1 MAPATFFDRQSE
13 PVERPDSCLR
23 DRHLFAPGAKRI
35 LALDGGGVRGALSIA
50 FLERLEKVLTEI
62 EGRPVRLCE
71 WFDLIG
77 GTSTGA
83 IIAAGL
89 ASGYSANQMHEFY
102 CELAP
107 KVFKKPIFRILGWR
121 ARFDSRHIQFELN
134 RFFSGCTLDSE
145 DLQTGLCIILKR
157 MDTGSCWIVMN
168 NPRSAFWETPTDNS
182 FVGNRHLLL
191 PNIIRAST
199 AAPFYFDPQTV
210 EIIEGIEPGL
220 FLDGGFTPHNNPS
233 LALFL
238 VAVLPPYGL
247 NWKTG
252 SEHLSILSIG
262 TGSYRPTLTARE
274 ARKSPAIVLAMKA
287 LAAQIFDNQEL
298 TLTLMSWLGQASL
311 KWPINSELGDLGK
324 ITPPFGN
331 LFRYNRFDV
340 KLEQRWLAQNLGANL
355 SSAEVMALHKMDN
368 PSNIALLYE
377 YGRLAAETQI
387 THDLFQD
394 G

>member
-50 FLERLEKVLTEI
+50 FLQRLEKVLTEI

-102 CELAP
+102 CELAS

-121 ARFDSRHIQFELN
+121 ARFDSRRLQFELN
-134 RFFSGCTLDSE
+134 RFFSGRTLDSE
-145 DLQTGLCIILKR
+145 DLQTGLCMILKR

-168 NPRSAFWETPTDNS
+168 NPRSAFWETPTDNF

-191 PNIIRAST
+191 SNIIRAST
-199 AAPFYFDPQTV
+199 AAPYYFDPQTI
-210 EIIEGIEPGL
+210 EISEGKEGL
-220 FLDGGFTPHNNPS
+220 FLDGGLTPHNNPS

-238 VAVLPPYGL
+238 AAVLPPYGL

-252 SEHLSILSIG
+252 LEHLSILSIG
-262 TGSYRPTLTARE
+262 TGLYTPL
-274 ARKSPAIVLAMKA
+274 
-287 LAAQIFDNQEL
+287 Q
-298 TLTLMSWLGQASL
+298 
-311 KWPINSELGDLGK
+311 WPINSELGDLGK
-324 ITPPFGN
+324 I
-331 LFRYNRFDV
+331 
-340 KLEQRWLAQNLGANL
+340 
-355 SSAEVMALHKMDN
+355 
-368 PSNIALLYE
+368 
-377 YGRLAAETQI
+377 
-387 THDLFQD
+387 
-394 G
+394 